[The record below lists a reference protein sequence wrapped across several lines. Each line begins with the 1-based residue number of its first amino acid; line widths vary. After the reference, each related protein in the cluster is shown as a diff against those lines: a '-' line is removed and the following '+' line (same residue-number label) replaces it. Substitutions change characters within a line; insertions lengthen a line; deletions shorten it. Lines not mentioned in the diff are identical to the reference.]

1 MENKK
6 IILGV
11 CGGIA
16 AYKACDL
23 ASLLVK
29 ANCDVHAVLTQS
41 AQKFIMPLTLKT
53 ITYNQCYTDQFD
65 YDIVEP
71 LHIELCLEADLL
83 IVAPATANLIA
94 KIANGIADDLL
105 TTLIC
110 AYNHKKPI
118 LLAPAM
124 NTNMWENPIMQANLK
139 TISEKLNCIIINPI
153 EGQLAC
159 RTEGMGKLAEVD
171 SIYKQAISLLSK
183 NNPNSSNSQISLLP
197 ETEWSGL
204 KVLITAGGTKEPI
217 DPVRFLGNRSSGK
230 MGLAM
235 ADEAYKR
242 GADIILITTQK
253 GLKRDYKIIE
263 VETAYQLQEAVEGYF
278 DTCRILIMSAA
289 VSDFRPLQVFASK
302 VKKSRAESDWY
313 LPLTKNPDILETLG
327 RLKKEN
333 QILIGFAA
341 ESDNLVKNARK
352 KLENKK
358 LDLIVANQIDN
369 IEIGFG
375 SDYNEVYLLTQKDN
389 SEEIILPK
397 NTKTQIASQILEF
410 VQQKFL
416 KNN

>member
-1 MENKK
+1 MQNKK

-11 CGGIA
+11 SGGIA
-16 AYKACDL
+16 SYKACDL

-29 ANCDVHAVLTQS
+29 DNYKVQTILTDS
-41 AQKFIMPLTLKT
+41 AQKFISALTFKT
-53 ITYNQCYTDQFD
+53 ITYNDCYTNQFD

-71 LHIELCLEADLL
+71 LHIEMCREADLL
-83 IVAPATANLIA
+83 VLAPATANLIA
-94 KIANGIADDLL
+94 KMANGIADDLL

-110 AYNHKKPI
+110 AYSSKKPI

-124 NTNMWENPIMQANLK
+124 NTAMWENPIVQANLK
-139 TISEKLNCIIINPI
+139 TITENLNCTIINPI

-159 RTEGMGKLAEVD
+159 RTEGIGKLAEVEN
-171 SIYKQAISLLSK
+171 IYKQAVSLLSK
-183 NNPNSSNSQISLLP
+183 NNSELQLPILP
-197 ETEWSGL
+197 EGEWSGL

-230 MGLAM
+230 MGLAL
-235 ADEAYKR
+235 ADEAYKK

-253 GLKRDYKIIE
+253 ALKRNYKIIE
-263 VETAYQLQEAVEGYF
+263 VETAHELQKAVESYF
-278 DTCRILIMSAA
+278 DTCQILIMSAA

-302 VKKSRAESDWY
+302 VKKSRSESDWY

-341 ESDNLVKNARK
+341 ESDNLIQNARK

-358 LDLIVANQIDN
+358 LDLIVANQVDN
-369 IEIGFG
+369 TEIGFG

-397 NTKTQIASQILEF
+397 NTKTQIAFQILEF
-410 VQQKFL
+410 VQDKFL
-416 KNN
+416 KC